1 MGRSV
6 SQRRVIKAP
15 FVRDLLSHTLKDDA
29 NSLLLVVYLLR
40 AYDYCSDDPM
50 ICLCLAMASAG
61 HAMQRQSDNRHHLV
75 VQVRVVVIMIMHFVS
90 YVF

>member
-6 SQRRVIKAP
+6 SLRRVIKAP
-15 FVRDLLSHTLKDDA
+15 FVRDLLSHILKDDA
-29 NSLLLVVYLLR
+29 NSLLLVVYLLH

-61 HAMQRQSDNRHHLV
+61 RTIQRQSYNRHHSV
-75 VQVRVVVIMIMHFVS
+75 VQVRIV
-90 YVF
+90 